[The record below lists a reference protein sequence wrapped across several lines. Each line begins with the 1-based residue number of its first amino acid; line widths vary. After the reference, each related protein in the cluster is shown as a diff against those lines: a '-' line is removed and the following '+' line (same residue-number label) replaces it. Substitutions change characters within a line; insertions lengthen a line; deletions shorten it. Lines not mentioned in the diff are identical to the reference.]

1 MTRGRRSISALVAA
15 SLAWATLA
23 PPVSA
28 LPYDGTNPGATEC
41 GNGTNP
47 VTVLESAPIM
57 SGTTRIGKVEL
68 RHSRSCA
75 TVWSR
80 VYNETNAAVDVR
92 EKLIYYDTS
101 NGAGATTN
109 TETDTLQREGVSPD
123 SGWSK
128 QYRDRPAF
136 RARGEIF
143 HNGAWRWAQTDMVNG
158 YNQFD
163 GNFPN
168 NPRTCDN
175 TATNICHRWPTT
187 GAGGPTT
194 IYYAFQTSTLAI
206 LNTSPVTD
214 WNQVTQAYED
224 LSGPSPNFS
233 LTSLDNESYEIYAY
247 DDSADTAYARTQTFF
262 TTEGPQL
269 YYYGYTKI
277 NDARNANVT
286 SWDALACHEIG
297 HLLGFLHV
305 YEGAYRGS
313 EATCMGYSHS
323 RPQIDDQQFLTK
335 IYPAPAGS

>member
-1 MTRGRRSISALVAA
+1 MTRRRRTVSALLGV
-15 SLAWATLA
+15 SLTWAILA
-23 PPVSA
+23 PPVLA

-41 GNGTNP
+41 GNGANP
-47 VTVLESAPIM
+47 VTVLESVPIM

-68 RHSRSCA
+68 RHSRLCA

-80 VYNETNAAVDVR
+80 VYNETSAAVDVR
-92 EKLIYYDTS
+92 EKLIYYTTS

-109 TETDTLQREGVSPD
+109 TETDRLQRQGVSPD

-143 HNGAWRWAQTDMVNG
+143 HNGAWRVGQTDMVNG

-175 TATNICHRWPTT
+175 TATNICHRWRTT
-187 GAGGPTT
+187 ATGGPTT
-194 IYYAFQTSTLAI
+194 IHYAFDTASLAI
-206 LNTSPVTD
+206 LHSSPVTD

-224 LSGPSPNFS
+224 LTGPSPSFS
-233 LTSLDNESYEIYAY
+233 VTALDSESYLIYAY
-247 DDSADTAYARTQTFF
+247 NDPNDVAFARTQTFYE
-262 TTEGPQL
+262 TGGPQY
-269 YYYGYTKI
+269 YYYGTTKI
-277 NDARNANVT
+277 NDPRNPNVT
-286 SWDALACHEIG
+286 TWDALACHEIG
-297 HLLGFLHV
+297 HLLGLMHV
-305 YEGAYRGS
+305 NEGGFKGS
-313 EATCMGYSHS
+313 EATCIGYSHS

-335 IYPAPAGS
+335 IYTAPAGS